1 MYLLTEMYRI
11 VAQLE
16 GRNDRNIKLEQVIS
30 NMTQQADVQKL
41 AQNRDYL
48 NTLLADATSIG
59 QDDGFISGFH
69 CAIKLFVGCLLE
81 A

>member
-1 MYLLTEMYRI
+1 MYLLTEFYRI
-11 VAQLE
+11 VAQQE
-16 GRNDRNIKLEQVIS
+16 GRNDRNIKLEEII
-30 NMTQQADVQKL
+30 NDMTQQADIQKL
-41 AQNRDYL
+41 TQNKDYL

-69 CAIKLFVGCLLE
+69 CATKLLISCLLE